1 MPPWKRET
9 RGREGPGG
17 VLRQTSPRQG
27 RDSERRFGSAEQ
39 LSLPAGAPRQ
49 RGRGPARQGKGRPH
63 RPDPARPTRSCSG
76 SCQGADPHGKE
87 ARRTRSRHTGAGAAG
102 PERGRRL
109 WGVVQGPPPP
119 PAASLGDETR
129 HPPFCSAPSLHGK
142 VWRGLAG
149 AVGPARWVSGSDA

>member
-1 MPPWKRET
+1 MQKNSPCRPEPHGRGGGAQHA
-9 RGREGPGG
+9 RGRAA
-17 VLRQTSPRQG
+17 S
-27 RDSERRFGSAEQ
+27 
-39 LSLPAGAPRQ
+39 
-49 RGRGPARQGKGRPH
+49 H

-109 WGVVQGPPPP
+109 WDVVQGPPPP

-129 HPPFCSAPSLHGK
+129 HPPFRSAPSLHGK